1 MGELY
6 KLLWEQKHK
15 LAQAQVDNLRFQLA
29 NKKKER
35 VDRGRMRTVF
45 GIPLNTSGEFEKRD
59 NELSDLDMQ
68 IADLEAK
75 LEAARDAEKRG
86 RGR

>member
-59 NELSDLDMQ
+59 NELS
-68 IADLEAK
+68 
-75 LEAARDAEKRG
+75 
-86 RGR
+86 